1 MSEPSDQKIL
11 EFFKAVFATYDKNS
25 DGTIDTNELGT
36 VLKALGKVVSE
47 EKLTELIEEFDFDH
61 NGKIDWTNGEF
72 LLVIAAID
80 VADVNLVDDLVFSAA
95 FRTFDQVRVLINYQ
109 VIYKVHITGCQWY
122 NNPTRDA
129 HCCWAVPANGAEGSG
144 QLCRGPHQQDGC
156 KQGWQDRIL
165 RVC

>member
-1 MSEPSDQKIL
+1 MSEPRDQKIL

-95 FRTFDQVRVLINYQ
+95 FRTFDQVR
-109 VIYKVHITGCQWY
+109 G
-122 NNPTRDA
+122 
-129 HCCWAVPANGAEGSG
+129 
-144 QLCRGPHQQDGC
+144 
-156 KQGWQDRIL
+156 
-165 RVC
+165 